1 MFFPYCKNGV
11 FMQEHYMIREI
22 KEGPDAIKKTYES
35 VKKEVNN
42 LVSLIEEKKLKS
54 GFIIGSGTSFHASL
68 VLQYLIN
75 RFTYYRYLAIPAS
88 EFIAWAPSDLKNDI
102 IVAYSQSGESTDV
115 IISVKWAKERGAT
128 VVGVTNTP
136 GSTLT
141 KLADFYLLTRAGEEK
156 AVAATKTYD
165 GQLMAS
171 SVIAYSLAKKDELIK
186 ELSEVNKYVEDV
198 LKLSNEINSI
208 SVELKK
214 VTSIFVLGRGVNYP
228 NALEASLKLKETAMI
243 HAEGFAVREFLHGPI
258 QLVDEETPVIVIIP
272 NNEVLEESKK
282 TLTKLASYKANVI
295 AVCGEDVEVSEYA
308 TKIIKVPQ
316 VKEEC
321 SIFPTIKAIQLLAYY
336 ASVNRG
342 LNPDKPTKLTK
353 VVK

>member
-1 MFFPYCKNGV
+1 
-11 FMQEHYMIREI
+11 MIKEI
-22 KEGPDAIKKTYES
+22 KEGPDAIKRTYES
-35 VKKEVNN
+35 VKKEISNVI
-42 LVSLIEEKKLKS
+42 SLIEEKKLKS

-68 VLQYLIN
+68 VLQHLLN
-75 RFTYYRYLAIPAS
+75 RFTSYRYLAIPAS
-88 EFIAWAPSDLKNDI
+88 EFVAWAPSDLKNDI
-102 IVAYSQSGESTDV
+102 VIAYSQSGESTDV
-115 IISVKWAKERGAT
+115 IISVKWAKERGAAI
-128 VVGVTNTP
+128 VGVTNTP

-141 KLADFYLLTRAGEEK
+141 KLADVYLLTKAGEEK

-171 SVIAYSLAKKDELIK
+171 SVIAYSLAGKDELVE
-186 ELSEVNKYVEDV
+186 ELSGVSEYVEKV

-208 SVELKK
+208 STGFKK
-214 VTSIFVLGRGVNYP
+214 VTSLFVLGRGVNYP

-282 TLTKLASYKANVI
+282 TLVKLAGYKANVI
-295 AVCGEDVEVSEYA
+295 AVCGEEVEIGEYA
-308 TKIIKVPQ
+308 TKVIKVPQ
-316 VKEEC
+316 VREEY